1 MTKISEYAE
10 RVDIIRERHKK
21 FLDEL
26 DKNNIDYFSER
37 NSILAS
43 ENTEL
48 AYENTLKQGTSD
60 QTLIFA
66 MDASRAAIKA
76 NLDTRLLLQGQ
87 VEANSKQTHSTLAQ
101 CPWRSASSTHASWRS
116 TIQTSKPQ
124 WPFAA

>member
-87 VEANSKQTHSTLAQ
+87 VEANKLLKEI
-101 CPWRSASSTHASWRS
+101 RLIV
-116 TIQTSKPQ
+116 TIIGGVAVSVFVQG
-124 WPFAA
+124 WL